1 MRTNLLRTSAGF
13 TIIELMVTI
22 AVLGAVL
29 AIGLPDLREF
39 LTRGQVSTITT
50 EFASDASRARAEAI
64 NRNSC
69 VTMCMSSNTSNA
81 LSGGTPT
88 CATTG
93 QDWQAG
99 WIVFAN
105 PSCSGSQNSPITN
118 NSTLIA
124 VRQKGD
130 SKFTLQQASG
140 SAFRR
145 ITFDSRGLAA
155 GVQKNLSLIYNEDI
169 NSVHDR
175 SICLS
180 SAGRITIK
188 TYGGTSACP

>member
-1 MRTNLLRTSAGF
+1 MRTNSIRQSAGF
-13 TIIELMVTI
+13 TIIEVMVTL
-22 AVLGAVL
+22 ALLGAVL
-29 AIGLPDLREF
+29 AIGLPNLREF

-50 EFASDASRARAEAI
+50 EFASDASRARTEAI
-64 NRNSC
+64 SRNSC

-88 CATTG
+88 CATAG
-93 QDWQAG
+93 QNWQAG
-99 WIVFAN
+99 WILFAN
-105 PSCSGSQNSPITN
+105 PSCSGTQNSPVTN
-118 NSTLIA
+118 NSTLIS

-130 SKFTLQQASG
+130 SKFTLEQASG
-140 SAFRR
+140 SALRR

-155 GVQKNLSLIYNEDI
+155 GVSKNLSLIYNEDI

-180 SAGRITIK
+180 YAGRITIK
-188 TYGGTSACP
+188 TYGGVSACP

>member
-105 PSCSGSQNSPITN
+105 PSCSGSQDDPTTN
-118 NSTLIA
+118 NSTLIS

-130 SKFTLQQASG
+130 AKFTLQPATSTM
-140 SAFRR
+140 RR

-155 GVQKNLSLIYNEDI
+155 VGQENFSLIFNADTS
-169 NSVHDR
+169 SVHDR